1 MVIDEFPY
9 GKSSI
14 VLVCL
19 YVCNISTHYG
29 RTDKHTH
36 KEQFLNKIG
45 NSSLSL

>member
-9 GKSSI
+9 GNSSI
-14 VLVCL
+14 VFVCL
-19 YVCNISTHYG
+19 YVCDISIHYG
-29 RTDKHTH
+29 RTEKQTH